1 MVGQSLRYFYNIPDE
16 CSSRFYQNIFT
27 ENTAISE
34 VRFYII
40 YVYVLLL
47 LFSCSVSPILCDPTD
62 GSPPGSSVCRIFQA
76 RMTSRH
82 MKRPSLIIRELKSNL
97 TSHTINSYDQ
107 KNRKQVLARM
117 WRNWNP
123 YAPLVRILSGIAPVE
138 NSMAVL
144 RKIKNKITMWSSNS
158 NTNYIRKEEMFQ
170 LTHFSFYLKRLER

>member
-1 MVGQSLRYFYNIPDE
+1 MTSEGEKWKWNHSVMSDSLRSHGLY
-16 CSSRFYQNIFT
+16 SR
-27 ENTAISE
+27 
-34 VRFYII
+34 
-40 YVYVLLL
+40 
-47 LFSCSVSPILCDPTD
+47 
-62 GSPPGSSVCRIFQA
+62 PGSSVCRIFQA

-82 MKRPSLIIRELKSNL
+82 MKRPSLIIREFKSNL

-123 YAPLVRILSGIAPVE
+123 YAPLVRILTGIAPVE

-158 NTNYIRKEEMFQ
+158 NTNFIRKEEMFQ